1 MAKEEKALAVQ
12 TDTPRGILTK
22 QALDAEKEQRQLLAE
37 YVRGQMKE
45 GVDYGKIPGT
55 DKDTLLKPGAEKLVD
70 LFRCTP
76 KFHLVKVEEDFE
88 KGSFNYI
95 FRVRLYQRSVDAVL
109 AEGYGSANS
118 HEGRYR
124 WREAQRKCPNCSKAT
139 IIKGKEEYGGGWV
152 CFTKKGGCNAK
163 YKDGDA
169 KVESQTVGRVAN
181 DDVATLANTILKM
194 AKKRALVDGAI
205 ALARCSDMF
214 TQDVEDMDV
223 PEERPAPQQARASAP
238 APSRTEAAKAQVRAR
253 MQVVDVKAGET
264 EAQAT
269 ERSAAPAPPA
279 PFEQIQIM
287 AREYGVDG
295 FVMASLI
302 KGSTGKENRGQLN
315 LEDVAKVALA
325 LRQRQERLAKEEAS
339 APEQF

>member
-124 WREAQRKCPNCSKAT
+124 WREAQRTCPKCGKAAILVSKFEP
-139 IIKGKEEYGGGWV
+139 GFYCYG
-152 CFTKKGGCNAK
+152 KKGGCGAK
-163 YKDGDA
+163 FGPQDTTITGQQA
-169 KVESQTVGRVAN
+169 GRVAN
-181 DDVATLANTILKM
+181 DDIATLANTILKM

-214 TQDVEDMDV
+214 TQDVEDMDA
-223 PEERPAPQQARASAP
+223 PEERPAPQQSRASAP

-253 MQVVDVKAGET
+253 MQVVDVKPGET

-269 ERSAAPAPPA
+269 ERSAAPAPPP
-279 PFEQIQIM
+279 PFEQIQVM

-325 LRQRQERLAKEEAS
+325 LRQRQERLAKESAG